1 MNVQDPLRREFRDVG
16 KDRINPFPSSPMLF
30 PQVPVMILGPIHRK
44 LFRLVNDARQLL
56 RQAGSRAGIR
66 RHGGQRQ
73 NFNPNPRTLWNPSG
87 LV

>member
-16 KDRINPFPSSPMLF
+16 KDRINLF